1 MIPASMKSA
10 PRWVTWHYEYRDG
23 KRTKIL
29 HDPRTGRRASSTDP
43 STWTT
48 YEEAARVREHYAGI
62 GFVLGDGWIGVDWD
76 HVRDAESGEWSPG
89 VMEEIHGV
97 GTYAEI
103 SPSGT
108 GAHAILLGDALPGKR
123 SRAGTGPEFYA
134 SGRFFTVTGDHIE
147 GTPEEVQTPPPG
159 ALEALY
165 HRHIPAEDESSRA
178 PGPAPAAAPG
188 DDEIIK
194 RATAAKNGEAF
205 SRLFNGDW
213 GGYPSQSE
221 ADAAL
226 CARLA
231 FWTQDAGQIDR
242 LFRRSGL
249 YREKWDREDYR
260 TRTIGNAIAHV
271 GETYTPGRGSGCCQP
286 ARPGSPST
294 GVEVD
299 YHLTDAGNSER
310 LVRLYGDVIRYCAD
324 LKQWFVW
331 DGRRWEPDGTNRLL
345 DLATQTAKS
354 IFHEAAISKD
364 SQLVGKWALASEEL
378 RKRKAMIEG
387 ATFMVPVRHEEL
399 DARPE
404 LFNCTNGTLDLSTM
418 KFRGHEKGDLL
429 TKMAGV
435 KFEPEAQCP
444 QWMDHLRVVFAGDDE
459 TIAAFQMVLGYSLL
473 QNNPEQIMF
482 ILWGSGKNGKSET
495 VKTVAR
501 VMGDYAVNIEA
512 ATLMESRHADGG
524 RARPDILRLRG
535 ARFVTATEP
544 AEGDVL
550 SEQLIKS
557 VTGDHAVT
565 ARPLYG
571 RPIEFK
577 PGAKIFLST
586 NHKPKIK
593 GRDEGIWRRIWLFP
607 FVVTIPADRRR
618 RDYGDFLYEREGP
631 GIFAWMLAGLRRYLE
646 KGKLD
651 QPPAVAA
658 ATAEYRIES
667 NPVGRFIKEMCVVDP
682 RVRVGMSDLYDGY
695 KTWCEVVNWK
705 PLTKIKF
712 GEFVGTMFDKERDMV
727 SRYWVGIRRKT
738 EAEIE
743 NEDAIFETQSG
754 LDDHMGKSDDKY
766 DNPAHIFHVHAE
778 GKMWAN
784 LSYLSSPSCVM
795 GEPAHDGDPREAA
808 PYSPDSTDY
817 QHLSR
822 PDFGQRCA
830 VCGCQGVQHREKP
843 ADFNRRRGTA
853 GLCAACFEHLTD
865 ATPAAAPGEDPAREG
880 AA

>member
-1 MIPASMKSA
+1 MIPASMTAA
-10 PRWVTWHYEYRDG
+10 PRWVVWQYESRDG

-43 STWTT
+43 ETWTT

-76 HVRDAESGEWSPG
+76 HVRDAQTGEWAAG
-89 VMEEIHGV
+89 VLDEIQSLR
-97 GTYAEI
+97 TYAEI

-123 SRAGTGPEFYA
+123 SRAGDGPEFYA
-134 SGRFFTVTGDHIE
+134 SGRFFTVTGNHID
-147 GTPEEVQTPPPG
+147 GTPEEVQTPPLG

-165 HRHIPAEDESSRA
+165 QRYIPAEEEHTRA
-178 PGPAPAAAPG
+178 PGPAPAAALG

-205 SRLFNGDW
+205 SRLFNGDC

-249 YREKWDREDYR
+249 YREKWDRDDYR
-260 TRTIGNAIAHV
+260 NRTIGSAIVRV
-271 GETYTPGRGSGCCQP
+271 GETYTPG
-286 ARPGSPST
+286 ARPRGEGQPIT
-294 GVEVD
+294 NTVEGCD
-299 YHLTDAGNSER
+299 YRLTDAGNSER
-310 LVRLYGDVIRYCAD
+310 LVRLYGDVIRHCED

-331 DGRRWEPDGTNRLL
+331 DGRRWESDGTNRILG
-345 DLATQTAKS
+345 LATQTAKM
-354 IFHEAAISKD
+354 IFHEAATSKN
-364 SQLVGKWALASEEL
+364 SQLVGKWALESEEL
-378 RKRKAMIEG
+378 KKRKSMVEG
-387 ATFMVPVRHEEL
+387 AKFMVPVRHAEL

-404 LFNCTNGTLDLSTM
+404 LFNCENGTLDLTSM
-418 KFRGHEKGDLL
+418 EFREHQKRDLL
-429 TKMAGV
+429 TKNAGV
-435 KFEPEAQCP
+435 RYEPEAQCP
-444 QWMDHLRVVFAGDDE
+444 RWVEHLHTVFAGDDE
-459 TIAAFQMVLGYSLL
+459 TIAAFQQVLGYSLL
-473 QNNPEQIMF
+473 QYNPEQVVF

-495 VKTVAR
+495 VKAIAR
-501 VMGDYAVNIEA
+501 IMGDYSVNIAA
-512 ATLMESRHADGG
+512 ATLMASKNMEGG
-524 RARPDILRLRG
+524 RARPDIVRLRG
-535 ARFVTATEP
+535 ARFVTASEP

-550 SEQLIKS
+550 SEELIKS
-557 VTGDHAVT
+557 LTGDHTVT

-571 RPIEFK
+571 KDIEFK

-586 NHKPKIK
+586 NHKPKIR
-593 GRDEGIWRRIWLFP
+593 GREEGIWRRIWLFP
-607 FVVTIPADRRR
+607 FNVTIPADRRQ
-618 RDYGDFLYEREGP
+618 RDYGDVLYEQEGP
-631 GIFAWMLAGLRRYLE
+631 GIFAWMLAGLRQYLE
-646 KGKLD
+646 RGRLD

-667 NPVGRFIKEMCVVDP
+667 NPVGRFIQERCVIDP
-682 RVRVGMSDLYDGY
+682 RVRVGAADLFDGY
-695 KTWCEVVNWK
+695 RTWCEAVNWK

-712 GEFVGTMFDKERDMV
+712 GEFVGTMFDKERDKV

-754 LDDHMGKSDDKY
+754 LDDHTDRAVTRVTTSEQLFVSSRIRKVC
-766 DNPAHIFHVHAE
+766 P
-778 GKMWAN
+778 N
-784 LSYLSSPSCVM
+784 LSSLSPGPCATKD
-795 GEPAHDGDPREAA
+795 PTHPGDPREAA
-808 PYSPDSTDY
+808 THSTDPADY
-817 QHLSR
+817 RPLPR

-830 VCGCQGVQHREKP
+830 VCGCQGVLHREKP

-853 GLCAACFEHLTD
+853 GLCAACFERLD
-865 ATPAAAPGEDPAREG
+865 AIPAPQGPSEEHAEEG
-880 AA
+880 AV